1 VKLGI
6 GVVVLAGAVYGVKKL
21 FVDDKSTIQ
30 GGGKGGKSYTSL
42 FPAGKSSSPKHIDL
56 PSQVPYLIIG
66 AGTAAFAAY
75 RAIRASDATAQV
87 LMLGEETYAPYQRP
101 PLSKELWYSDS
112 RESVSKLNF
121 KQWNGKERSIFY
133 EKDGFY
139 CSPSELTGKQ
149 HGGVALA
156 NGLKVVK
163 LDVKERKA
171 FLNDGRVV
179 GFSKCLIATGGKPR
193 SLSVVDKAGPEVL
206 QRTTLFRSV
215 DDFKRLYDVTGT
227 AKSLA
232 IVGGG
237 FLGSE
242 LACALGKRGL
252 ETGMKVTQIFPES
265 GNMGLV
271 LPEYLSKWAT
281 EKVRK
286 EGVHVLSDVLL
297 DGCSFDSKS
306 KQIVLK
312 LSNGKQVSVDHLL
325 VAVGLEPSTELADS
339 SGLEK
344 DPALGGFLVN
354 AELEARSNVWVAGD
368 AACFYD
374 VKLGRRRVEHHDHAV
389 VSGRLAGE
397 NMAGAGKPYWHQS
410 MFWSDLGPEVGYE
423 AIGLVDS
430 RLETVS
436 VFALGSEDDTPRGVV
451 EKTGEGVRS
460 ITEEKSKV
468 PSGAGVSTT
477 SSTSPA
483 PGTHSEDY
491 TKGVI
496 FYLRDSIV
504 VGVVMWNVFN
514 KMPIARQLIK
524 EGKKYDDLT
533 EVAKLFNLYG
543 DPDHSEDPP
552 KSADPP
558 ALVKPDVKAPKK

>member
-1 VKLGI
+1 
-6 GVVVLAGAVYGVKKL
+6 
-21 FVDDKSTIQ
+21 
-30 GGGKGGKSYTSL
+30 
-42 FPAGKSSSPKHIDL
+42 
-56 PSQVPYLIIG
+56 
-66 AGTAAFAAY
+66 
-75 RAIRASDATAQV
+75 
-87 LMLGEETYAPYQRP
+87 
-101 PLSKELWYSDS
+101 
-112 RESVSKLNF
+112 
-121 KQWNGKERSIFY
+121 
-133 EKDGFY
+133 
-139 CSPSELTGKQ
+139 
-149 HGGVALA
+149 
-156 NGLKVVK
+156 VK

-171 FLNDGRVV
+171 FLNDGRVI
-179 GFSKCLIATGGKPR
+179 GFNKCLIATGGKPR
-193 SLSVVDKAGPEVL
+193 SLPVVDKAGPEVL
-206 QRTTLFRSV
+206 QRTTLFRSA
-215 DDFKRLYDVTGT
+215 DDFKRLYDVSGT

-232 IVGGG
+232 VVGGG

-286 EGVHVLSDVLL
+286 EGVDVVTGVLL

-306 KQIVLK
+306 KQVVLK
-312 LSNGKQVSVDHLL
+312 LSNGQQLSVDHML
-325 VAVGLEPSTELADS
+325 VAVGLDPSTELADS

-344 DPALGGFLVN
+344 DPTLGGFLVN

-374 VKLGRRRVEHHDHAV
+374 EKLGRRRVEHHDHAV

-436 VFALGSEDDTPRGVV
+436 VFALGTEADTPKALVK
-451 EKTGEGVRS
+451 KTGEGVRS
-460 ITEEKSKV
+460 LTEEKSKIG
-468 PSGAGVSTT
+468 SGGASVSTT

-496 FYLRDSIV
+496 FYLRDSRV

-543 DPDHSEDPP
+543 DPEAEDPP
-552 KSADPP
+552 KSPAPP
-558 ALVKPDVKAPKK
+558 KPSDAPAAPATPASKSSKK